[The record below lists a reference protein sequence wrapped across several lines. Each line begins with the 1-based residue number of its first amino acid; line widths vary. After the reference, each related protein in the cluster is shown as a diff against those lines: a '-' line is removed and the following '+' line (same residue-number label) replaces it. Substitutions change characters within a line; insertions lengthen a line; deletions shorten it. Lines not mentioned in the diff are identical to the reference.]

1 MKVTHMTSK
10 IMYIVPMLREL
21 TSLSQIITYG
31 TPSHFCVF
39 ETLDLVTEGV
49 SLVADPVLLA
59 FWIRP

>member
-1 MKVTHMTSK
+1 VKVTHMTSK

-31 TPSHFCVF
+31 NPSHFCVF

-49 SLVADPVLLA
+49 S
-59 FWIRP
+59 WC